1 MVGSGLLG
9 NYISVLDGISPHC
22 LKPQINPNQVSPNVH
37 VYVPSFIVHFP
48 IFGGKKTI
56 SGWLSNQLKPRTSH
70 PKARISGAP
79 IRVHILRSQNGP
91 NSKDLLRNDANAPGC
106 VYIHSIIYTYMTI
119 MIWYKKTNKNQ
130 NNLKKH
136 LEQLIQNIPKTL
148 SSTNQRILF
157 G

>member
-9 NYISVLDGISPHC
+9 NYIPVLDGISPHC

-91 NSKDLLRNDANAPGC
+91 NSRDLLRNDADAPGC
-106 VYIHSIIYTYMTI
+106 VCIYIYLIIYIHMTI
-119 MIWYKKTNKNQ
+119 MIM
-130 NNLKKH
+130 
-136 LEQLIQNIPKTL
+136 I
-148 SSTNQRILF
+148 
-157 G
+157 